1 MTQPIRIILV
11 EDHAE
16 YREVIEMAL
25 RKEADLELIDQFG
38 TAEMALR
45 KIENPVSQ
53 QTPDIVL
60 LDLNLPGMSGLE
72 ALPWFQKY
80 SPHTKIMILSQSDKE
95 NDVYEAILQG
105 ASGYLLKSSTIRQI
119 KEGIRSVINGG
130 SPLDANVASY
140 ILKAMK
146 SKLPKPSSDI
156 ALSNREMETLILMA
170 DGLSKKEIAD
180 QLGIGATTV
189 VTHVNHIYQ
198 KLNAA
203 NAPAAVSNAYEA
215 GILPLKKK

>member
-11 EDHAE
+11 EDQTE
-16 YREVIEMAL
+16 YREVIEMTL
-25 RKEADLELIDQFG
+25 RKEPGLELIDQFG

-45 KIENPVSQ
+45 KIENPKGQ
-53 QTPDIVL
+53 QKPDIVL

-80 SPHTKIMILSQSDKE
+80 SPRTKIIILSQSDKE

-105 ASGYLLKSSTIRQI
+105 ASGYLLKSSTLRQI
-119 KEGIRSVINGG
+119 KEGIRSVVDGG

-140 ILKAMK
+140 ILETMK
-146 SKLPKPSSDI
+146 SKLPKTTPEVE
-156 ALSNREMETLILMA
+156 LSNRELETLTLIS

-180 QLGIGATTV
+180 RLGIGATTV
-189 VTHVNHIYQ
+189 ATHISHIYQ
-198 KLNAA
+198 KLNVV
-203 NAPAAVSNAYEA
+203 NGPAAVSAAYKK
-215 GILPLKKK
+215 GILPPVR

>member
-1 MTQPIRIILV
+1 
-11 EDHAE
+11 
-16 YREVIEMAL
+16 
-25 RKEADLELIDQFG
+25 
-38 TAEMALR
+38 
-45 KIENPVSQ
+45 
-53 QTPDIVL
+53 
-60 LDLNLPGMSGLE
+60 
-72 ALPWFQKY
+72 
-80 SPHTKIMILSQSDKE
+80 
-95 NDVYEAILQG
+95 
-105 ASGYLLKSSTIRQI
+105 
-119 KEGIRSVINGG
+119 
-130 SPLDANVASY
+130 
-140 ILKAMK
+140 MK